1 MSTSN
6 VSEHDQAEW
15 SSHARSVLREAGYSR
30 GGARE
35 AVIGFLAGEDCAT
48 SAQQIYATLRRDGR
62 QVGIASV
69 YRALETLQSHQLV
82 QRLDV
87 GHGEALFEPVQPGGE
102 HHHHVVC
109 DACERIVPFE
119 DPALERAIIRLSQRV
134 DFEIDGHD
142 VVLRGRC
149 PHCRA
154 VASKPSQ
161 H

>member
-1 MSTSN
+1 M
-6 VSEHDQAEW
+6 
-15 SSHARSVLREAGYSR
+15 LKEAGYSR

-48 SAQQIYATLRRDGR
+48 SAQQIYATLRRGGR
-62 QVGIASV
+62 RVGMASV

-82 QRLDV
+82 QRIEV
-87 GHGEALFEPVQPGGE
+87 GHAEALYEPVQPGGE

-109 DACERIVPFE
+109 GDCERIVPFE
-119 DPALERAIIRLSQRV
+119 DPALELAISRLSRRV

-149 PHCRA
+149 PLCRTEA
-154 VASKPSQ
+154 GEPT
-161 H
+161 